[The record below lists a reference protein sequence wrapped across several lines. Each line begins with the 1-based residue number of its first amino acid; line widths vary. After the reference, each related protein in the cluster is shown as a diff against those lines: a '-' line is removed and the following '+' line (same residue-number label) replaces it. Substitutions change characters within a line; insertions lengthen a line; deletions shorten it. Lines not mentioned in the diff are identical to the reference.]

1 MFDLEFLA
9 LLFFQTW
16 VDKVHNIGFTLV
28 PKCGSTSLRAI
39 QFLKSGY
46 FTKKTNFDRV
56 TSHHMWPVEKSK
68 HFVEKLERKEIY
80 DLTDMTFVTAIRD
93 PLNRLISAYKDKI
106 GRGSL
111 SVRKGFRKKGP
122 FLRTI

>member
-1 MFDLEFLA
+1 M
-9 LLFFQTW
+9 
-16 VDKVHNIGFTLV
+16 

-46 FTKKTNFDRV
+46 FTKKTNFDHV
-56 TSHHMWPVEKSK
+56 SSDHMWPVVESK
-68 HFVEKLERKEIY
+68 HHVEKLEREKIY
-80 DLTDMTFVTAIRD
+80 QLDDMTFVTGIRD

-111 SVRKGFRKKGP
+111 TVRRDFDQ
-122 FLRTI
+122 T